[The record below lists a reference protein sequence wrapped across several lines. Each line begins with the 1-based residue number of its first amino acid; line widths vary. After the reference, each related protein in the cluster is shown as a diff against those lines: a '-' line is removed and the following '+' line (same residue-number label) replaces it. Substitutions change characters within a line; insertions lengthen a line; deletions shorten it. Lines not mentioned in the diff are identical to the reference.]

1 MKKTLDILIPIV
13 VCFLVGLTASY
24 FQSASIESWYPLLNK
39 SDITPPNIAFPIVW
53 SILYLFMGVSIG
65 LIINKENVNKKF
77 FIRLF
82 ILQLFFNFI
91 WSIVFFAMQNILLG
105 LINIVILDILV
116 IYYALASYKVKK
128 WSSVLFWPY
137 ILWLML
143 ATYLNLYIVIYN

>member
-82 ILQLFFNFI
+82 VLQLFFNFT

-116 IYYALASYKVKK
+116 IYYAIVSYKVKK

-137 ILWLML
+137 ILWMLL
-143 ATYLNLYIVIYN
+143 ATYLNVYILIYN